1 MSAAAKENPLA
12 EAPLSDNPVI
22 AFFQKVKKVLA
33 ETSETT
39 KLLFSV
45 TIAIGLGLVINLC
58 VPYRD
63 IKKEG
68 SDAFHRLIS
77 LAGRIWINSLKIV
90 VLPLIASNMT
100 ISVVAIKEI
109 KGAKDL
115 VVRTLGYYITTTLLA
130 AGIGILLSATILIPN
145 VEDDLDPDDDHK
157 DKVTTL
163 EKRDVVGQIEAIF
176 YGLVPGN
183 IVAAMGTGNL
193 LGCIIFFVTL
203 GALIDHS
210 EKKPSPIYRVLK
222 ELNDV
227 AFVAVKGII
236 VFTPYAVFC
245 LLYPTI
251 ATVKHLDDLIT
262 SVLILVC
269 TLALGIA
276 MHCLISYPSL
286 YFIFTRENPLP
297 FMKNCAPAVLTAFS
311 TSSSAATLPVT
322 INVATEVNN
331 ISHAVANFVLSLG
344 ATVNMDGTAIG
355 FPMSVLFLATA
366 QGEKVDAARVITI
379 ALVATLASMGA
390 APVPSAGLVLL
401 VMIMD
406 TVNVPIT
413 ELFSVII
420 AIDFLNDRLE
430 TMTNVLGDSMAA
442 GIIQNY
448 YSKLLISGTS
458 DQVKRAS
465 VLITGQVD
473 DSFKKDS
480 EKLMA
485 RRVSTMAPQ
494 DQKAIEAATGLSVT
508 DSYGLTPSTQPE
520 ALDLQDPPSPEIDE
534 RRVSNPAHDGANPR
548 QSNPLYDGVGGEEEV

>member
-115 VVRTLGYYITTTLLA
+115 VIRTLGYYITTTLLA

-145 VEDDLDPDDDHK
+145 VEDDLDPVEEDT
-157 DKVTTL
+157 DKVKSL
-163 EKRDVVGQIEAIF
+163 DKRDVVGQIEAIF

-251 ATVKHLDDLIT
+251 ATVKHHRLD
-262 SVLILVC
+262 
-269 TLALGIA
+269 
-276 MHCLISYPSL
+276 
-286 YFIFTRENPLP
+286 IFN
-297 FMKNCAPAVLTAFS
+297 
-311 TSSSAATLPVT
+311 
-322 INVATEVNN
+322 
-331 ISHAVANFVLSLG
+331 
-344 ATVNMDGTAIG
+344 
-355 FPMSVLFLATA
+355 
-366 QGEKVDAARVITI
+366 
-379 ALVATLASMGA
+379 
-390 APVPSAGLVLL
+390 
-401 VMIMD
+401 
-406 TVNVPIT
+406 
-413 ELFSVII
+413 
-420 AIDFLNDRLE
+420 
-430 TMTNVLGDSMAA
+430 
-442 GIIQNY
+442 
-448 YSKLLISGTS
+448 
-458 DQVKRAS
+458 
-465 VLITGQVD
+465 
-473 DSFKKDS
+473 
-480 EKLMA
+480 
-485 RRVSTMAPQ
+485 
-494 DQKAIEAATGLSVT
+494 
-508 DSYGLTPSTQPE
+508 
-520 ALDLQDPPSPEIDE
+520 
-534 RRVSNPAHDGANPR
+534 
-548 QSNPLYDGVGGEEEV
+548 

>member
-1 MSAAAKENPLA
+1 MAAEGTKENPLA
-12 EAPLSDNPVI
+12 EQPESDNPVI
-22 AFFQKVKKVLA
+22 AFFQKVKKLLDS
-33 ETSETT
+33 TGETT
-39 KLLFSV
+39 KLLFAV
-45 TIAIGLGLVINLC
+45 TVAIGLGLLINLS
-58 VPYRD
+58 VPYKD

-68 SDAFHRLIS
+68 SDTIHRLIS
-77 LAGRIWINSLKIV
+77 LAGRVWINSLKIV

-100 ISVVAIKEI
+100 ISVVSIKEI

-115 VVRTLGYYITTTLLA
+115 VVRTLGYYVTTTLMA
-130 AGIGILLSATILIPN
+130 AGIGILLSVTLLIPN
-145 VEDDLDPDDDHK
+145 VDEDIDPIDEADKIKDL
-157 DKVTTL
+157 T
-163 EKRDVVGQIEAIF
+163 KRDVVDQVEAIF
-176 YGLVPGN
+176 FGLVPGN

-210 EKKPSPIYRVLK
+210 EKKPSPIYKVLK

-227 AFVAVKGII
+227 SFVAVSHII
-236 VFTPYAVFC
+236 KFTPYAVFC

-251 ATVKHLDDLIT
+251 ATVKNLGDLIT

-269 TLALGIA
+269 SLALGITI
-276 MHCLISYPSL
+276 HCCVSYPSL
-286 YFIFTRENPLP
+286 YFLFTRENPLP
-297 FMKNCAPAVLTAFS
+297 FMQNASPAVLTAFS

-344 ATVNMDGTAIG
+344 ASVNMDGTAIG

-366 QGEKVDAARVITI
+366 QGESVGAARVVTI

-420 AIDFLNDRLE
+420 AIDWLNDRIE
-430 TMTNVLGDSMAA
+430 TMTNVLGDSIAA

-448 YSKLLISGTS
+448 YSKLLISGTT

-473 DSFKKDS
+473 ESFKKDS
-480 EKLMA
+480 EKLMK
-485 RRVSTMAPQ
+485 RRVSTMSVA
-494 DQKAIEAATGLSVT
+494 DQKAIESATGLSVT
-508 DSYGLTPSTQPE
+508 DEYLTPSTNPE
-520 ALDLQDPPSPEIDE
+520 ATDLADIQEEPDQ
-534 RRVSNPAHDGANPR
+534 RKVSNPVAPR
-548 QSNPLYDGVGGEEEV
+548 QSNPLYDGVGEP

>member
-1 MSAAAKENPLA
+1 MQAETKQNPVA
-12 EAPLSDNPVI
+12 EAPVSDNPVI
-22 AFFQKVKKVLA
+22 AFFQKVKRVLSQ
-33 ETSETT
+33 TSETT
-39 KLLFSV
+39 KLLFAV
-45 TIAIGLGLVINLC
+45 TVAIGLGLVINLC
-58 VPYRD
+58 VPHKD
-63 IKKEG
+63 IKKKG
-68 SDAFHRLIS
+68 SDSIHRLIS
-77 LAGRIWINSLKIV
+77 LAGRVWINSLKLV

-100 ISVVAIKEI
+100 ISVVQIKEI

-115 VVRTLGYYITTTLLA
+115 VVRTLGYYFTTTLMA
-130 AGIGILLSATILIPN
+130 AAIGILLSATILIPN
-145 VEDDLDPDDDHK
+145 VDDDLDPPK
-157 DKVTTL
+157 DGETVTSL

-183 IVAAMGTGNL
+183 IVSAMGSGNL
-193 LGCIIFFVTL
+193 LGCIIFFITL
-203 GALIDHS
+203 GALMDHS
-210 EKKPSPIYRVLK
+210 EKKPSPIYKILK
-222 ELNDV
+222 ELNDIS
-227 AFVAVKGII
+227 FMAVQGII

-251 ATVKHLDDLIT
+251 ATQKHLEDLIT

-269 TLALGIA
+269 TLTLGIA

-286 YFIFTRENPLP
+286 YFLFTKENPLP
-297 FMKNCAPAVLTAFS
+297 FMKNASPAVLTAFS

-366 QGEKVDAARVITI
+366 QGEKVHAGRIIMI

-448 YSKLLISGTS
+448 YSKLLISGTTE
-458 DQVKRAS
+458 QVKRAS
-465 VLITGQVD
+465 VLITGQID

-480 EKLMA
+480 EKLMK
-485 RRVSTMAPQ
+485 RRVSTMSGQ
-494 DQKAIEAATGLSVT
+494 EQQAIAQATGLTVA
-508 DSYGLTPSTQPE
+508 DEYLTPSTQPE
-520 ALDLQDPPSPEIDE
+520 AVDLQDIPEGSPEREE
-534 RRVSNPAHDGANPR
+534 RNVSNPVAP
-548 QSNPLYDGVGGEEEV
+548 QSNPLYDGVGEP

>member
-1 MSAAAKENPLA
+1 MQAETKQNPVA
-12 EAPLSDNPVI
+12 EAPMSDNPVI

-39 KLLFSV
+39 KLLFAV
-45 TIAIGLGLVINLC
+45 TLAIGLGLIINLC
-58 VPYRD
+58 VPYKD

-68 SDAFHRLIS
+68 SDSIHRLIS
-77 LAGRIWINSLKIV
+77 LAGRVWINALKLV

-100 ISVVAIKEI
+100 ISVVQIKEI

-115 VVRTLGYYITTTLLA
+115 VVRTLGYYFTTTLMA
-130 AGIGILLSATILIPN
+130 AAIGILLSATILIPN
-145 VEDDLDPDDDHK
+145 VDDDLDPPDDDVE
-157 DKVTTL
+157 VTSL
-163 EKRDVVGQIEAIF
+163 EKRDIVGQFEAIF

-183 IVAAMGTGNL
+183 IVAAMSTGNL
-193 LGCIIFFVTL
+193 LGCIIFFITL
-203 GALIDHS
+203 GALMDHS
-210 EKKPSPIYRVLK
+210 EKKPSAIYKILK
-222 ELNDV
+222 ELNDISFTV
-227 AFVAVKGII
+227 VQAII

-251 ATVKHLDDLIT
+251 ATQKHLEDLIT

-269 TLALGIA
+269 TLTLGIA

-286 YFIFTRENPLP
+286 YFLFTKENPLP
-297 FMKNCAPAVLTAFS
+297 YMKNASPAVLTAFS

-366 QGEKVDAARVITI
+366 QGEKVHAGRIIMI

-448 YSKLLISGTS
+448 YSKLLISGTTE
-458 DQVKRAS
+458 QVKRAS

-480 EKLMA
+480 EKLMK
-485 RRVSTMAPQ
+485 RRVSTMSGQ
-494 DQKAIEAATGLSVT
+494 DQQAIAQATGLTVT
-508 DSYGLTPSTQPE
+508 DEYLTPSTQPE
-520 ALDLQDPPSPEIDE
+520 AVDLQDIPEGSPEREE
-534 RRVSNPAHDGANPR
+534 RNVSNPVAP
-548 QSNPLYDGVGGEEEV
+548 QSNPLYDGVGEP